1 MTTPFLTAQGVHAF
15 YGSSHVLHG
24 VDLAVGRN
32 EALALMGRNGM
43 GKTTTIR
50 ALFGLTPPRQGDI
63 TIAGER
69 VHGWPTHRIARLG
82 LALVPE
88 GRGIFPTLSV
98 REHLLLGKPPTA
110 RTADSTSP
118 TWDMDA
124 ILELFPALR
133 PRLGHMG
140 DRLSGGEQQMLSIG
154 RALMTNPALLVLDEA
169 TEGLSPLVRQAL
181 WNVFRRIKA
190 EGVALLIV
198 DKDLDALLAVAD
210 RCVIL
215 SKGQVVYSGT
225 PAHLS
230 ANPDIHLRHL
240 GV

>member
-1 MTTPFLTAQGVHAF
+1 MTPPFLAAAGVHAF

-24 VDLAVGRN
+24 IDLAVGRG

-50 ALFGLTPPRQGDI
+50 ALFGLTPPSEGDI

-69 VHGWPTHRIARLG
+69 VRGWPTHRIARLG

-98 REHLLLGKPPTA
+98 REHLVLAKQATIA
-110 RTADSTSP
+110 ADTRP
-118 TWDMDA
+118 AWDMDRV
-124 ILELFPALR
+124 LELFPALR
-133 PRLGHMG
+133 PRLAHMG

-154 RALMTNPALLVLDEA
+154 RALMANPTLLVLDEA
-169 TEGLSPLVRQAL
+169 TEGLSPLVRDTV
-181 WNVFRRIKA
+181 WSVIRRIKA
-190 EGVALLIV
+190 AGVALLIV
-198 DKDLDALLAVAD
+198 DKDMDALLGVAD
-210 RCVIL
+210 RCLIL
-215 SKGQVVYSGT
+215 SKGRVVYSDT
-225 PAHLS
+225 PAHL
-230 ANPDIHLRHL
+230 AAHPEIHLRHL